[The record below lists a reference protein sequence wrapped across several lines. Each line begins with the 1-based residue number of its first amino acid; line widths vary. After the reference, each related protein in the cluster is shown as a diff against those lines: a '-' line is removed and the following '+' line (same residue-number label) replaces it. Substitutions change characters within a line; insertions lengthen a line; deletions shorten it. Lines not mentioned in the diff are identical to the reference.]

1 MLSSTNL
8 SDLPEDVLL
17 NVFGK
22 IDREEGK
29 TDSVRLNLS
38 LVCRRFNVIIT
49 NPSNQKQLESIRTRV
64 NKITIAQI
72 GNYRVI
78 RVGAYPNKLIYPVPE
93 LPAGNQSREEGAAIN
108 DNWVKPNH
116 CHTPSVDEFFD
127 KLAGTVD
134 NFETEIIQLS
144 NMFLTRSFI
153 SSLILALGKRSR
165 IATLDFNIERCG
177 LPDYSERIGLTEFSC
192 DVDDVLMGNLARNF
206 KCVKSIPNR
215 FVTTEFIEKWTE
227 EQEFNIHLTSPLRSH
242 RNFPFG
248 EICNYLAEL
257 ASAIEA
263 RLQYACTIE
272 WTITLSDNAAEIQT
286 FVRTH
291 GKNYNRV
298 VNFPETRVLG
308 LQKYFHFKGTLNAVC
323 MFIHPV
329 HGAPDIV
336 AQVYIRD
343 NMNRISVLPFFMDVD
358 PQLGST
364 IHVFDVTD
372 RTHISG
378 YPVRPFAAQLVL
390 GHGVMDHAELKRIV
404 RRAVYEFGDRRPR
417 MLGEEK
423 LKKIE
428 ELRKKNDEGITCTFT
443 RQCTICCSPYPD
455 TRAVLTKCGHIL
467 CMACVLQMEING
479 RLDCPICTKN
489 GEFVLLQEEKVDE
502 EKKEVTQERSTLWLR
517 FRNLLASALHLL
529 PSSLRSILRIQ

>member
-38 LVCRRFNVIIT
+38 LVCRRFN
-49 NPSNQKQLESIRTRV
+49 
-64 NKITIAQI
+64 I

-192 DVDDVLMGNLARNF
+192 DVDDVLM
-206 KCVKSIPNR
+206 V
-215 FVTTEFIEKWTE
+215 
-227 EQEFNIHLTSPLRSH
+227 NIHLTSPLRSH

-257 ASAIEA
+257 ASAIE
-263 RLQYACTIE
+263 
-272 WTITLSDNAAEIQT
+272 
-286 FVRTH
+286 
-291 GKNYNRV
+291 V

-502 EKKEVTQERSTLWLR
+502 EKKEVTQER
-517 FRNLLASALHLL
+517 
-529 PSSLRSILRIQ
+529 